1 MKLTFECKLM
11 MSEYVSDE
19 EAKRVLTKE
28 EIARTLAAIIREALR
43 DSGRVSITDATLTK
57 EGGEQ
62 DG

>member
-1 MKLTFECKLM
+1 MKLIFECKLT

-19 EAKRVLTKE
+19 EAKRVCTKE
-28 EIARTLAAIIREALR
+28 EIARNLAAIIREALR

-57 EGGEQ
+57 EEGEQ